1 MGLKREP
8 MLIRIHPDNPDGRS
22 VQKVVKCLQDGGIVV
37 YPTDTVYGIG
47 CDITN
52 RQAVEKILRFKDIN
66 TKKTNLSFIC
76 YDLSQIADYVKPIDN
91 SIFKLMKRNLPGPFT
106 FILEANN
113 NVPKLFKNNKRTVGI
128 RIPDNKIICNIV
140 EELGNPVLS
149 SSVKCDDD
157 DEDEYITDP
166 ELIEER
172 RSYIADIVIDG
183 GIGGFTGSTVVD
195 CTTNEPIIVRQGKGD
210 LII

>member
-1 MGLKREP
+1 
-8 MLIRIHPDNPDGRS
+8 MLIRIHPDNPDARS
-22 VQKVVKCLQDGGIVV
+22 IQKIVECLRDGGIVV

-52 RQAVEKILRFKDIN
+52 RQAVERILRFKDIN
-66 TKKTNLSFIC
+66 IKKTNLSFIC
-76 YDLSQIADYVKPIDN
+76 YDISQIADYVKPIDN

-128 RIPDNKIICNIV
+128 RIPDNKIICDIV
-140 EELGNPVLS
+140 RELGNPVLS
-149 SSVKCDDD
+149 TSVKCDDD
-157 DEDEYITDP
+157 EEDEYITDP

-172 RSYIADIVIDG
+172 RSYIADMVIDG
-183 GIGGFTGSTVVD
+183 GIGGFVGSTVVD
-195 CTTNEPIIVRQGKGD
+195 CTSGEYVILRQGKGE
-210 LII
+210 LIDF

>member
-1 MGLKREP
+1 
-8 MLIRIHPDNPDGRS
+8 MLIRIHPDNPDDRNI
-22 VQKVVKCLQDGGIVV
+22 QRVVDCLQDGGIVV

-52 RQAVEKILRFKDIN
+52 RAAVEKILRFKDIN

-76 YDLSQIADYVKPIDN
+76 YDLSQISDYVKPIDN

-128 RIPDNKIICNIV
+128 RIPDNRIICKIV
-140 EELGNPVLS
+140 EALGNPVLLT
-149 SSVKCDDD
+149 SVKCDED

-183 GIGGFTGSTVVD
+183 GIGGYMGSTVVD
-195 CTTNEPIIVRQGKGD
+195 CTSGEPEILRQGKGE
-210 LII
+210 LIE